1 MEAEW
6 FYLEAGQQGGPV
18 SLDELLTLLRTR
30 LPRGTLVWR
39 DGLADWLAAESLPE
53 LAVKPAPPSSSAPP
67 PPLPVHVAHGPPS
80 SESAGSPSSAPRP
93 RSAPTRASRPT
104 EPVQAV
110 ASDPETLN
118 PLVLWRRSF
127 SIGGRFGRA
136 EFAVAHLGYMVLC
149 LAAFLGLGAWGS
161 VTGQR
166 PGESAS
172 LLIALVTFGL
182 VTIGILIV
190 LGSTVRR
197 LRDLGLPGG
206 MALLMLVPC
215 LSVFLLVFLLA
226 MPGKVTAAPASTSP
240 LRA

>member
-53 LAVKPAPPSSSAPP
+53 LAVKPAPPSFTAPP

-80 SESAGSPSSAPRP
+80 SESAGSPSSATRTRPEPVSASRSTP

-110 ASDPETLN
+110 APDPETLN

-127 SIGGRFGRA
+127 SFGGRFGRG
-136 EFAVAHLGYMVLC
+136 EFAVAHLGFMVLC

-161 VTGQR
+161 VTGER
-166 PGESAS
+166 PGENAS
-172 LLIALVTFGL
+172 LLIGL
-182 VTIGILIV
+182 VMIGIAPVGILIL

-197 LRDLGLPGG
+197 LR
-206 MALLMLVPC
+206 
-215 LSVFLLVFLLA
+215 
-226 MPGKVTAAPASTSP
+226 
-240 LRA
+240 